1 MNAIAQYHAKTCLRF
16 IPRTSEADYIYFD
29 NAQTGCWSSVGR
41 VGRKQTINLQ
51 AACLSR
57 IGTVIHEMMHAVGF
71 LHEQNREDRDGF
83 VSIQW
88 QNVPENVKNNFDK
101 ASPGSTIAYNV
112 PYDYGSV
119 LHYSATAFSNSGSKT
134 IVPLVS
140 YFHHNLFTNY
150 FYFNFKLT
158 SIVITMHYKHFK
170 ENIN

>member
-1 MNAIAQYHAKTCLRF
+1 MIQKNSVAQQQRNQVNNAIAQYHAKTCLKF
-16 IPRTSEADYIYFD
+16 IPRSSEADYIYFD

-51 AACLSR
+51 AACLTR

-71 LHEQNREDRDGF
+71 LHEQNREDRDSF

-88 QNVPENVKNNFDK
+88 QNVPANVKNNFDK
-101 ASPGSTIAYNV
+101 ASPGSTSAYNV

-134 IVPLVS
+134 IIPLVS
-140 YFHHNLFTNY
+140 
-150 FYFNFKLT
+150 
-158 SIVITMHYKHFK
+158 
-170 ENIN
+170 